1 MRFAAALLAL
11 ALVFVSHAFAATG
24 PPSRLHFL
32 SESAFSSAVPSSL
45 PLGTS
50 MASTP
55 PASVSASTSIT
66 PTISVST
73 APSSVKEVLGSLR
86 EIESSMLGEGSGPQL
101 EMDSDKHYIT
111 ILDDVTGGIGGTGGE
126 SRIGGEGGEGSGPQ
140 LEIDPDEGYRIG
152 KISGGTGGTGGKGI
166 EVGGRGGTGRAPVI
180 NILRRNRPLTGEL

>member
-24 PPSRLHFL
+24 PPSRLRFL

-111 ILDDVTGGIGGTGGE
+111 ILDDEESVAREVNLALVARGGQ
-126 SRIGGEGGEGSGPQ
+126 GSGPQ